1 MTEKEIFEK
10 AIATYGE
17 KSQKLMLIEE
27 MSELT
32 KEICKDFRGEER
44 YGGLAEEIADVEI
57 VLTQVKMIYYR
68 KYCDSSDFNAAVAA
82 YRKAKVKRLEKRL
95 EAEEWPVI

>member
-1 MTEKEIFEK
+1 MTEKEIFEA

-32 KEICKDFRGEER
+32 KEICKDFRRQGNITAI
-44 YGGLAEEIADVEI
+44 AEEIADVEI
-57 VLTQVKMIYYR
+57 MLEQAKMIYSADNEFYKLVDAAR
-68 KYCDSSDFNAAVAA
+68 KY
-82 YRKAKVKRLEKRL
+82 KVDRLKKRLGVAEK
-95 EAEEWPVI
+95 